1 MHEQTNRDD
10 DNNTNNNRSLR
21 VVSLLE
27 ITTMPQ
33 THKLNHT
40 AFIALLCSDQL
51 GFSLLDYCLPYISLT
66 ASLPPSLPH

>member
-1 MHEQTNRDD
+1 MHEQTNRDN

-27 ITTMPQ
+27 ITMPQ

-40 AFIALLCSDQL
+40 AFIAFLCSDQL

-66 ASLPPSLPH
+66 ATLPSSLSH